1 MRGNTVRNESLIQW
15 LRPAFVMAAIFLAV
29 SVFVS
34 CESERSFSPGPARDS
49 LTAVV
54 EGVVLPESDS
64 FQVVLS
70 RGESVI
76 RTVSR
81 EGYFQFKDVEYGLY
95 ILSVTADGYGEYR
108 SLVTVGDDHVFL
120 DRIRIGKL
128 PWPISQW
135 TPSDS
140 LVQQSMSGSSRMVV
154 QFSRNMDRQSVE
166 GALSINPDVPF
177 QLEWEPDWDFLGDV
191 LYVSFETGALAK
203 DVRHVLTLAAS
214 AKTLSGLP
222 LEAKVEYPVI
232 DRRERGNPLVTLFDR
247 RRYIE
252 PGYAVP
258 VEFSEKMNL
267 ASVRERL
274 FLKPPVPYRTEWN
287 PGQNVLY
294 VTPETRWPVGQDLEM
309 GLYAGYT
316 TVSGTVGAEISSRVE
331 VENFRVIS
339 PAGGTLKAVEDQVE
353 MHFNLPIDMLSLRY
367 SLDKGV
373 TATPLKTASSRILW
387 SISGYEKGSVFTLRI
402 DSLASL
408 FGDELELPASFM
420 FEPSGAPAT
429 FRFLDSAYAAEGL
442 LPFGETFRLSSS
454 WAGYT
459 RLKDADFTIFP
470 AYPASIQWES
480 TWNGTGVLKVSF
492 SQPIPAGA
500 EFMLF
505 PDSGAIAGDT
515 MHFSTRALEAALV
528 RPYYGEERVLA
539 DEAIAILWNS
549 PIDTVGFAAHVT
561 IDPPVDSLRFG
572 QEADGFG
579 WKTVMRHNGF
589 VENKT
594 YKVIV
599 HGVTDLF
606 ARSMKD
612 SLELR
617 FTTAP

>member
-1 MRGNTVRNESLIQW
+1 M
-15 LRPAFVMAAIFLAV
+15 FLAG
-29 SVFVS
+29 SMLVS
-34 CESERSFSPGPARDS
+34 CESDRSLAPAPARDS

-54 EGVVLPESDS
+54 EGVVLPEYDS

-70 RGESVI
+70 RGDFSI
-76 RTVSR
+76 KTVSR

-120 DRIRIGKL
+120 NRIRIGKL

-135 TPSDS
+135 LPSDS
-140 LVQQSMSGSSRMVV
+140 LVHQSSSGSSRIEL
-154 QFSRNMDRQSVE
+154 QFSRAMDRQSVE
-166 GALSINPDVPF
+166 TALSINPIVPF
-177 QLEWEPDWDFLGDV
+177 QVEWDPDRIDLGDV
-191 LYVSFETGALAK
+191 LYVSFDAYALAK

-214 AKTLSGLP
+214 AKTSSGLP

-247 RRYIE
+247 RRFIG

-267 ASVRERL
+267 VSVIEKL
-274 FLKPPVPYRTEWN
+274 YLKPAVPYRTEWN
-287 PGQNVLY
+287 PGQNVLS
-294 VTPETRWPVGQDLEM
+294 VIPETRWPVGQVLEM
-309 GLYAGYT
+309 GLYSGYT
-316 TVSGTVGAEISSRVE
+316 TFSGTMGVEISSQVE
-331 VENFRVIS
+331 VEDFRVIS
-339 PAGGTLKAVEDQVE
+339 PSSGTLKAIEDQVE
-353 MHFNLPIDMLSLRY
+353 MHFNLPIDMQSLRY

-387 SISGYEKGSVFTLRI
+387 SFSGYEKGSVFTLRI

-408 FGDELELPASFM
+408 FGDDLELPASFM
-420 FEPSGAPAT
+420 FEPSGAPTT
-429 FRFLDSAYAAEGL
+429 FRFLDSAYAAEGQ
-442 LPFGETFRLSSS
+442 LPFGTTFRLSSA
-454 WAGYT
+454 WAGYM
-459 RLKDADFTIFP
+459 RLKDADFAIFP

-492 SQPIPAGA
+492 SQPIPAGE

-515 MHFSTRALEAALV
+515 LHFSTRALEAALL

-561 IDPPVDSLRFG
+561 IDPPVDSLRFV

-579 WKTVMRHNGF
+579 WKTVIRHNGF
-589 VENKT
+589 VENKA
-594 YKVIV
+594 YKVIID
-599 HGVTDLF
+599 GVTDLF
-606 ARSMKD
+606 ARPMKD